1 VAGVRDEDILHF
13 NGTSW
18 SMLFDGSDVGLGGT
32 DVEGF
37 HRLDADTILMVVSNA
52 LTLNSV
58 SVDQFDIVRFDATSL
73 GSTTSGTFSL
83 YFDGPAVGL
92 GETGATGEKIDAFSR
107 LPDGGLLISTT
118 GNSNVPGESG
128 NVSGKDEDLL
138 LFTPTTPGVNTS
150 GSWAMYFDGSDVGL
164 ADSSGEDVDGV
175 AVGSNGGIHLTTFNI
190 FAVPGVSG
198 GDEDVFVCT
207 PTSLGDITACA
218 YSPTLFFDGSAWGLD
233 ANDVD
238 GLALP

>member
-1 VAGVRDEDILHF
+1 
-13 NGTSW
+13 
-18 SMLFDGSDVGLGGT
+18 MLLDGSDVGIGGV

-37 HRLDADTILMVVSNA
+37 HIVDDNTILLAVSSA
-52 LTLNSV
+52 VTLGSLT
-58 SVDQFDIVRFDATSL
+58 VDPYDIVQFDATSL
-73 GSTTSGTFSL
+73 GPTTAGSFSL
-83 YFDGPAVGL
+83 YFNGNDVGL
-92 GETGATGEKIDAFSR
+92 SVSAEKIDGFTR
-107 LPDGGLLISTT
+107 LTDGGLLISTT
-118 GNSNVPGESG
+118 GNPSVPGVSG

-138 LFTPTTPGVNTS
+138 LFTPTSLGTNTS

-175 AVGSNGGIHLTTFNI
+175 AVGSNGSIYLTTFNL

-207 PTSLGDITACA
+207 PTSLGDNTACA

-238 GLALP
+238 GLALPLG